1 MHVLVVTSCSDR
13 SQIALYNGLVKAGI
27 DIDLVCDPA
36 APEQQALSDAGIS
49 VSQLIIRH
57 RLDFHAVRNIRKKLN
72 KKNYDMIYA
81 PENKTLSVSL
91 LASQDVNVKH
101 IAYRGTI
108 GHLSR
113 WDPASWLT
121 YFNPRIDRIICVS
134 DAVRQYLLS
143 MHLPPSRLVTIYKGH
158 DVSWYAGSKSPSL
171 SSEFGIPCDA
181 FVVGFVGNMRPV
193 KGVDILIQSAFHL
206 PEHLEIHFLLVGEVR
221 DRKIKRLASDKR
233 ICDRI
238 HFAGFRK
245 DAPALTGACNVF
257 VMPSIARE
265 GLPRAVIEAMSQD
278 VPVIVSNVGGMPE
291 IVDDH
296 NNGLIVP
303 PRDPE
308 ALARAI
314 MYFAEDPSRCR
325 LFGEQARKKIETH
338 FSIEMTIK
346 QTTELYREVL
356 GH

>member
-1 MHVLVVTSCSDR
+1 MRVLVVTSCNDR
-13 SQIALYNGLVKAGI
+13 SQIALYSGLVKACI
-27 DIDLVCDPA
+27 DIDLICDPA
-36 APEQQALSDAGIS
+36 APEQRALANAGIS
-49 VSQLIIRH
+49 VSQLTIRH
-57 RLDFHAVRNIRKKLN
+57 RLDFRAVRNIRQKLR
-72 KKNYDMIYA
+72 KRKYDIIYA
-81 PENKTLSVSL
+81 PENKSLSVSL
-91 LASQDVNVKH
+91 MASRSMDIKC

-121 YFNPRIDRIICVS
+121 YLNPRVDRIICVS
-134 DAVRQYLLS
+134 NAVRRYLLS
-143 MHLPPSRLVTIYKGH
+143 MRLLPSRLVTIYKGH
-158 DVSWYAGSKSPSL
+158 DVSWYAGNKPPAL
-171 SSEFGIPCDA
+171 SEFNIPDGA
-181 FVVGFVGNMRPV
+181 FVVGFTGSMRPV
-193 KGVDILIQSAFHL
+193 KGVDILIRSALHL
-206 PEHLEIHFLLVGEVR
+206 PEHLNIHFLLVGKVH
-221 DRKIKRLASDKR
+221 DKKINRLAEDKR

-245 DAPALTGACNVF
+245 DAPALAGACNVF
-257 VMPSIARE
+257 IMPSISRE
-265 GLPRAVIEAMSQD
+265 GLPRAVIEAMAQG
-278 VPVIVSNVGGMPE
+278 VPAIVTNVGGMPE

-338 FSIEMTIK
+338 FNIEMTIK

-356 GH
+356 CY